1 MFFEMVINKYIST
14 ELRHTCVNTYGRSDW
29 AKLIKAVAG
38 GHSSA
43 SDDILFRFVFLFF
56 LFGFFSFFSQKH
68 QPVLFKR
75 QSKKMA
81 TYSIW

>member
-14 ELRHTCVNTYGRSDW
+14 ELRHTCVNTYSRSDW

-38 GHSSA
+38 GHSSG
-43 SDDILFRFVFLFF
+43 SDDVLFRCFF
-56 LFGFFSFFSQKH
+56 FFSFFSQKH

-81 TYSIW
+81 TYSFW